1 MVTENFEREG
11 NMEETPPT
19 TDRRRGSRRKI
30 ADRRQPGDRRTKGR
44 RVVSAPVAHDR
55 RVQVIRTQTSRH
67 KITVGELRRVVS
79 RLSQVT
85 KDNPDMTA
93 VRAQIRGARAL
104 MLKVDPD
111 LRTVGA
117 LMEEIR
123 SSPAADLPE
132 FHKAEQLLERIG
144 IVAQPAKPAPKTP
157 SKKAKAAEGSTSSKK
172 PSTATR
178 GTSTKKKVTKKKATK
193 KRASKKTTK
202 TEC

>member
-1 MVTENFEREG
+1 
-11 NMEETPPT
+11 MEETPPT
-19 TDRRRGSRRKI
+19 TDRRRGSRREI
-30 ADRRQPGDRRTKGR
+30 ADRRQPGER
-44 RVVSAPVAHDR
+44 RVTERRVACVSVAHNR
-55 RVQVIRTQTSRH
+55 RVQVMRAQTSRH

-111 LRTVGA
+111 LPTVGA

-123 SSPAADLPE
+123 SSPAADLPQ
-132 FHKAEQLLERIG
+132 FQKAEELLERIG
-144 IVAQPAKPAPKTP
+144 IVAQPANPAPKTP
-157 SKKAKAAEGSTSSKK
+157 SKKAKAAAEGSTSSKK
-172 PSTATR
+172 PSTAAR
-178 GTSTKKKVTKKKATK
+178 GSSTKKKVTKKKAK
-193 KRASKKTTK
+193 KNRASKKTTK